1 MDILSSL
8 YSSAGAVTRQISAEN
23 PTGAKGGACE
33 WIPDEKDPNL
43 PFSKYAK
50 NLGKG
55 WKVRPFVPI
64 DAGETLVLADIEGPG
79 IINQIFLTSSAPR
92 YS

>member
-55 WKVRPFVPI
+55 ERFV
-64 DAGETLVLADIEGPG
+64 
-79 IINQIFLTSSAPR
+79 
-92 YS
+92 